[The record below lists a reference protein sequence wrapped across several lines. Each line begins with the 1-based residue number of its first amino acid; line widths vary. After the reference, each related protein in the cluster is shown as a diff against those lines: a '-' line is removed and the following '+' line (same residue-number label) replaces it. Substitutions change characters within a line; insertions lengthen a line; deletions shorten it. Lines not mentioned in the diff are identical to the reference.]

1 MAFITHYSKNR
12 LPNSWVCLI
21 AVALLWLTQGMTYA
35 AEAVGNVAENA
46 NKPSLTLERTD
57 GGLLLTAHFKF
68 DLPAVVE
75 DALYK
80 GIPIYFVAQADLL
93 RERWYW
99 AKKTVTSAQRR
110 MRLAYH
116 PLTRRWRLNMG
127 SADMNETTL
136 GLTLSQSFDT
146 LDDAMAAVRRIS
158 RWSIAEVQ
166 DIEVGS
172 KYVVAF
178 SFELDTSQLPRPLQI
193 GTLGQSD
200 WLIDVKIAQ
209 PLELERAK

>member
-1 MAFITHYSKNR
+1 MAFITHYSRNR

-21 AVALLWLTQGMTYA
+21 AAALLWLITGVTHA
-35 AEAVGNVAENA
+35 AEAVGSATENA

-57 GGLLLTAHFKF
+57 GGLLLTARFKF

-99 AKKTVTSAQRR
+99 TKKTVTSAQRR

-158 RWSIAEVQ
+158 RWNIADVQ
-166 DIEVGS
+166 DIEAGN
-172 KYVVAF
+172 KYAVAF

-200 WLIDVKIAQ
+200 WLLDVKLVQ
-209 PLELERAK
+209 PLEPERAK